1 MVLRG
6 NGYVDKGVFIMEWV
20 DRVCVCVWEDGSGER
35 GERECVN
42 GRDRREM
49 RERQR
54 ERERE
59 REREN
64 AKGIGGQRE
73 RVKKTHKR
81 EEEKQEEKDV
91 T

>member
-59 REREN
+59 N